1 MQNTGGDGHFMIM
14 PPPPAGLGDGVKG
27 RHEGAESSNN
37 NISPEA
43 VILLTFLIRATKLT

>member
-1 MQNTGGDGHFMIM
+1 MIM

-37 NISPEA
+37 NWVENKLKDQSARKTLIP
-43 VILLTFLIRATKLT
+43 ILS

>member
-1 MQNTGGDGHFMIM
+1 MQNTGGDGHFMIK
-14 PPPPAGLGDGVKG
+14 PPRAGLGDGVKG